1 MPPVSPE
8 LMQSA
13 KAAVAEIDGALAR
26 EVYKAGASNV
36 GEWSS
41 KKANNVMNSVVGQ
54 KIVETFPPTEI
65 QNFYKLNAVGQYTPS
80 LKYEGAAL
88 QQRRVGL
95 LEKGLPGAGATAGA
109 ALGAYF
115 GEGSP
120 MAIAGGTYVG
130 REVGAKL
137 QAGKAA
143 KAEAKAVKKMEKEQ
157 KKVTELGKQ
166 TGENKLKDLGK

>member
-1 MPPVSPE
+1 MPPVPPE
-8 LMQSA
+8 LRQSA

-26 EVYKAGASNV
+26 EVYKAGANNV

-41 KKANNVMNSVVGQ
+41 KKVNNVLNSVVGQ
-54 KIVETFPPTEI
+54 KIVETFSPEEVL
-65 QNFYKLNAVGQYTPS
+65 NFQKLNAVGQYTPP

-95 LEKGLPGAGATAGA
+95 LEKGLPGVGASTGA
-109 ALGAYF
+109 AIAGYL

-120 MAIAGGTYVG
+120 AAIAGGAYIG

-137 QAGKAA
+137 QAGKASR
-143 KAEAKAVKKMEKEQ
+143 AEINAVKKMEKQQ
-157 KKVTELGKQ
+157 KKAAELGKQ
-166 TGENKLKDLGK
+166 SGQNKLSDLGK